1 MNGNTWNANQRMND
15 FCCCCVRFL
24 NVHSISC
31 WTWLGYLSLSFFC
44 GRFFYLLVIFIGF
57 SSRVFHT
64 FLLFIGLVRSKTY
77 LVAYNTIVQCVLFI
91 FDPPIRKYTVSDKLR
106 HFFLC
111 CSVVSFSPVCFRS
124 NIFCINPLV
133 HHLWTYVNRYHVNI
147 FTRQWPSKGKTI

>member
-1 MNGNTWNANQRMND
+1 METLETPTNE
-15 FCCCCVRFL
+15 
-24 NVHSISC
+24 
-31 WTWLGYLSLSFFC
+31 WTIFVVAVWGFWMCIRYHAGHDLVICLSPFFC

-77 LVAYNTIVQCVLFI
+77 LVAYNTIFQCVLFI

-133 HHLWTYVNRYHVNI
+133 HHLWTFVNRYHVNI